1 MSNKSE
7 PWTTEELNS
16 LPSNYHCEILLSDVN
31 RDDINLNELPTDAH
45 IVEYSDNDGNRID
58 ICRSSKMVTVF
69 DLYYDRFG
77 NHIYKIGHSNGKINP
92 RNWKR

>member
-1 MSNKSE
+1 
-7 PWTTEELNS
+7 
-16 LPSNYHCEILLSDVN
+16 VN
-31 RDDINLNELPTDAH
+31 RDDINLNELPSDAH
-45 IVEYSDNDGNRID
+45 IVEYSDNDGNHID

-77 NHIYKIGHSNGKINP
+77 NHIYKIEHSNGKINP

>member
-7 PWTTEELNS
+7 PWMTEELNT

-31 RDDINLNELPTDAH
+31 RDDINLNELPSDAH
-45 IVEYSDNDGNRID
+45 IVEYSDTEGTRID
-58 ICRSSKMVTVF
+58 FCRSSKMVTVF

-77 NHIYKIGHSNGKINP
+77 NHIYKIEHSNGKINP